1 MGALPVVLVVFVAFI
16 VFVLFVVFFMA
27 TASGRLPTG
36 YRHRLYQDPPPG
48 CVHTCR
54 MDKQELGAFLR
65 SRRERLRP
73 QDVGLP
79 SGPRRRTPG
88 LRREEVAVLAHIST
102 EYYIRLEQGRA
113 PRPSGDVLAAIAGA
127 LRLTDA
133 ESDHLHVLAGTAP
146 NRSGL
151 HRRDVRP
158 SILALLERLPQ
169 TAGFVMS
176 AAFEVL
182 AWNDLAAAL
191 MGDFTPL
198 APEDRN
204 LARRAFPGPQRA
216 NETLYGLSDAAEFRL
231 GVVMQLRATL
241 ARYPC
246 DPAVTGLIGE
256 LRDVS
261 PDFARLWERHD
272 VQNTPML
279 TKTFRH
285 PAVGEVTVDCDVLAL
300 TDRDQYLVLYTA
312 PPGSPSAEALNL
324 LNVLGTQAS
333 HYVM

>member
-1 MGALPVVLVVFVAFI
+1 MN
-16 VFVLFVVFFMA
+16 
-27 TASGRLPTG
+27 R
-36 YRHRLYQDPPPG
+36 
-48 CVHTCR
+48 
-54 MDKQELGAFLR
+54 QELGAFLR

-88 LRREEVAVLAHIST
+88 LRREEAAVLAHIST
-102 EYYIRLEQGRA
+102 EYYVRLEQGRA
-113 PRPSGDVLAAIAGA
+113 PRPSGEVLAGIAGA

-146 NRSGL
+146 TRTRV

-169 TAGFVMS
+169 TAAFVVS
-176 AAFEVL
+176 ATFEVL

-191 MGDFTPL
+191 MENFAGL

-204 LARRAFPGPQRA
+204 LARRAFLGPMPPD
-216 NETLYGLSDAAEFRL
+216 TPLYGISDAAEFRHH
-231 GVVMQLRATL
+231 VVMELRATL
-241 ARYPC
+241 ARYPT
-246 DPAVTGLIGE
+246 DPAVTGLVDG
-256 LRDVS
+256 LRDAS

-272 VQNTPML
+272 VQAAPML

-285 PAVGEVTVDCDVLAL
+285 PAVGEITVDCDSLAL
-300 TDRDQYLVLYTA
+300 TDRDQHLVLYSA
-312 PPGSPSAEALNL
+312 PPGSPDAEALAL
-324 LNVLGTQAS
+324 LNVLGAEAGES
-333 HYVM
+333 LR